1 VRASRL
7 VQYLSGPTLAIGL
20 IGCTVG
26 PDYQSPEVSEAPR
39 RSAPDGG
46 SVPSQTVEGAVDTVW
61 WKSFRDLE
69 LSSLVERLAAQSLD
83 LKTAAERVVQ
93 SVAQRQVAASQGL
106 PHVEAQSLDTYN
118 RQSPNGPLSLLTP
131 APGAPLEYA
140 LFRDGL
146 TSSWQLDLFG
156 RVRRA
161 VEAADANTLAA
172 VEYRHGVA
180 LTAITELAQSY
191 MLLRGTQNRLRVA
204 KRNLNL
210 AEENVELVNTR
221 FRNGVA
227 TTLDL
232 AQARAQQATIA
243 AALPTLRAKEAELIN
258 AIGLLLGEA
267 PHALEVELRRS
278 RIMPQ
283 VPRRI
288 PVGLPGTI
296 VRRRPDV
303 REAEA
308 RLHEAT
314 AQTGVAVASF
324 YPDVTLNGAAS
335 VESLHLSNLFSPAS
349 AAFAVGPSISMP
361 IFEGGQLRGALALS
375 ESRQRETAI
384 SFQKTVL
391 RAWKEVD
398 DALTAYREAQR
409 RRIDIARSV
418 TENRA
423 ALQAARQRYSE
434 GATNFLDAPRHKPS
448 CCKAKMTLRT
458 ATRRS
463 RQISSNSIALSEE
476 VGRSQMWPMVQIV
489 RCGRRLQGPGIHEED
504 AHEAT
509 QRGFAKLRR
518 QRRPG
523 ILARGEADWRR
534 GERWSATI
542 C

>member
-1 VRASRL
+1 VRALRL
-7 VQYLSGPTLAIGL
+7 AQYLSGPTLAIGL
-20 IGCTVG
+20 IGCAVG
-26 PDYQSPEVSEAPR
+26 PDFQSPEVREAPG
-39 RSAPDGG
+39 RSEPDGG
-46 SVPSQTVEGAVDTVW
+46 SVPSRTAKGAVDIVW

-69 LSSLVERLAAQSLD
+69 LSSVVERLATQNLD

-93 SVAQRQVAASQGL
+93 SVAQRQVAASKGL
-106 PHVEAQSLDTYN
+106 PHVEGQSLDTYN

-180 LTAITELAQSY
+180 LAAITELAHSY

-204 KRNLNL
+204 KRNLGL

-243 AALPTLRAKEAELIN
+243 ATLPPLRAKEAELIN

-267 PHALEVELRRS
+267 PRTLEVELHRS
-278 RIMPQ
+278 QIMPRI
-283 VPRRI
+283 PRRV

-335 VESLHLSNLFSPAS
+335 AESLHLSNLFSPAS
-349 AAFAVGPSISMP
+349 AAFAVGPSISIP

-375 ESRQRETAI
+375 ESQQREAAI
-384 SFQKTVL
+384 FFQERVL

-398 DALTAYREAQR
+398 DALTNYREAQR
-409 RRIDIARSV
+409 RRIDIAHSV
-418 TENRA
+418 TENQS

-434 GATNFLDAPRHKPS
+434 GATNFLDV
-448 CCKAKMTLRT
+448 T
-458 ATRRS
+458 ATQAQLLQS
-463 RQISSNSIALSEE
+463 ENDLADSDTEIATDLVSLYCALGGGWEIAD
-476 VGRSQMWPMVQIV
+476 VAYG
-489 RCGRRLQGPGIHEED
+489 
-504 AHEAT
+504 AN
-509 QRGFAKLRR
+509 RGS
-518 QRRPG
+518 P
-523 ILARGEADWRR
+523 
-534 GERWSATI
+534 
-542 C
+542 

>member
-7 VQYLSGPTLAIGL
+7 VHYLSGPTLAIGL
-20 IGCTVG
+20 IGCTIG
-26 PDYQSPEVSEAPR
+26 PNYQSPEVKEEAR

-46 SVPSQTVEGAVDTVW
+46 SVPSRTVEGAVDVVW
-61 WKSFRDLE
+61 WKSFRDFE
-69 LSSLVERLAAQSLD
+69 LSSLVERLAAQNLD

-106 PHVEAQSLDTYN
+106 PHVEGQSSTTYN
-118 RQSPNGPLSLLTP
+118 RQSPNGTLSLLTP
-131 APGAPLEYA
+131 APGAPLEYG
-140 LFRDGL
+140 LFHDGL

-161 VEAADANTLAA
+161 VEAADANALAA

-191 MLLRGTQNRLRVA
+191 MLLRGTQDRFRIA
-204 KRNLNL
+204 KRNLHL

-227 TTLDL
+227 TTLDM

-243 AALPTLRAKEAELIN
+243 ATLPPLRTKEAELIN
-258 AIGLLLGEA
+258 ALGLLLGEA
-267 PHALEVELRRS
+267 PRALEDELRRPKMIPRVPS
-278 RIMPQ
+278 R
-283 VPRRI
+283 V

-314 AQTGVAVASF
+314 AQTGVAVANF

-335 VESLHLSNLFSPAS
+335 VESLHLSNLFSPTS

-375 ESRQRETAI
+375 ESRQREAAI

-391 RAWKEVD
+391 RAWKEID

-418 TENRA
+418 TENQS
-423 ALQAARQRYSE
+423 ALRAARQRYSE
-434 GATNFLDAPRHKPS
+434 GATNFLDV
-448 CCKAKMTLRT
+448 T
-458 ATRRS
+458 ATQTQLLQSENDLADSDTEIATDLVNLYRVLGGGWELADVADSSPRRTT
-463 RQISSNSIALSEE
+463 
-476 VGRSQMWPMVQIV
+476 GTP
-489 RCGRRLQGPGIHEED
+489 
-504 AHEAT
+504 
-509 QRGFAKLRR
+509 
-518 QRRPG
+518 
-523 ILARGEADWRR
+523 
-534 GERWSATI
+534 
-542 C
+542 